1 MPTFI
6 VNNETFEMDIND
18 TMLHFKQLVIKKFNL
33 NNEYVDLDIKIDT
46 PIRGFGKMSLVP
58 GILPRTMDNFP
69 FNRYNLEGK
78 TINCDYILVE
88 DYLPN
93 VVKINNDVPQQVY
106 KPPNMKTKMKEEEK
120 KNLPIFNIYSDE
132 EFPSLK

>member
-33 NNEYVDLDIKIDT
+33 NNVYVDLDIKIDT

-106 KPPNMKTKMKEEEK
+106 QPPNMKTKMKEEK
-120 KNLPIFNIYSDE
+120 KDLPLFNIYSDT

>member
-1 MPTFI
+1 MPIFI
-6 VNNETFEMDIND
+6 VNNETFEMNIND
-18 TMLHFKQLVIKKFNL
+18 TMLHLKQLVIKKCNL
-33 NNEYVDLDIKIDT
+33 DNEYIDLDIKIDT
-46 PIRGFGKMSLVP
+46 PIRGFGKMNLVP

-78 TINCDYILVE
+78 TINCNYILVE

-106 KPPNMKTKMKEEEK
+106 KPPSMQTKSKQE
-120 KNLPIFNIYSDE
+120 KNLPFFDIYSHT

>member
-93 VVKINNDVPQQVY
+93 VVKINNDVPQQDY
-106 KPPNMKTKMKEEEK
+106 KPPNMKTKLKEEK
-120 KNLPIFNIYSDE
+120 KDLPLFNIYSDT

>member
-18 TMLHFKQLVIKKFNL
+18 TMLHLKQLVIKKFNL

-106 KPPNMKTKMKEEEK
+106 QPPNMKTKMKEEK
-120 KNLPIFNIYSDE
+120 KDLPLFNIYSDT

>member
-6 VNNETFEMDIND
+6 VNNETFEMNIND
-18 TMLHFKQLVIKKFNL
+18 TMLHFKQSVIKKFNL
-33 NNEYVDLDIKIDT
+33 NSEYIDLDIKIDT
-46 PIRGFGKMSLVP
+46 PIRGFGKMNLVP
-58 GILPRTMDNFP
+58 GILARTMDNFP
-69 FNRYNLEGK
+69 FTRYNLEGK

-106 KPPNMKTKMKEEEK
+106 KPPNMKTKMNEEK
-120 KNLPIFNIYSDE
+120 KNLPTFNIYSYE